1 MAFDQDRGGIER
13 RQEVRQETLDMVYNF
28 IRRGIKER
36 ATDIHWEPIVDSG
49 EEEIVVRFRV
59 DGILKD
65 IERIN
70 HEKTRLG
77 SLINAIKIMATMD
90 PTKRRREQ
98 DGRFTFLFE
107 NVEYDVR
114 VATMPTILGEKIV
127 MRLMDRNKYC
137 MNLDDLGMSQD
148 IQHCLDD
155 MIYKPEGF
163 VVISGPT
170 GSGKTTSL
178 YSILKHIYTRE
189 KNICTIE
196 DPVEVKFMGINQIQV
211 DHEFGMTFVSG
222 LRAIMRQDPNII
234 AVGEIRDVETV
245 RTALQAALAGSMIF
259 STLHAR
265 DAVNT
270 IVRLLDMGVE
280 PFFLATALTGVVTQ
294 RLVRLV
300 CKICKGK
307 GCMQCANTGY
317 KRRTGIFEVLRIN
330 ESLRQLILQKA
341 SANELRTAA
350 LEQGMMPFSKS
361 IEPLIAQGATT
372 KEEVDRVLA
381 LE

>member
-1 MAFDQDRGGIER
+1 MAFEGDRVTER
-13 RQEVRQETLDMVYNF
+13 RQEVRQETLDMIYNF

-36 ATDIHWEPIVDSG
+36 ATDIHWEPLLDKGG
-49 EEEIVVRFRV
+49 EEMVVRFRI

-65 IERIN
+65 IDRVT
-70 HEKTRLG
+70 HEKTKLG
-77 SLINAIKIMATMD
+77 SLVNAIKTMATMD

-107 NVEYDVR
+107 NTEYDIR
-114 VATMPTILGEKIV
+114 VATMPTIMGEKLV

-137 MNLDDLGMSQD
+137 MNLDDLGMAKE
-148 IQHCLDD
+148 IQQALDG

-163 VVISGPT
+163 VVVSGPT
-170 GSGKTTSL
+170 GSGKTTTL
-178 YSILKHIYTRE
+178 YSVLKHIYARE

-196 DPVEVKFMGINQIQV
+196 DPVEVKFVGINQIQV

-245 RTALQAALAGSMIF
+245 RTALQAALAGSMLF

-265 DAVNT
+265 DAINT
-270 IVRLLDMGVE
+270 IIRLLDMGVE
-280 PFFLATALTGVVTQ
+280 PFFLATALTGVISQ
-294 RLVRLV
+294 RLVRLL

-317 KRRTGIFEVLRIN
+317 KRRTGIFEVLRITD
-330 ESLRQLILQKA
+330 SVRHLILERA
-341 SANELRTAA
+341 SSNALREAA
-350 LEQGMMPFSKS
+350 ASQGMIPFSQSIAPLIEQG
-361 IEPLIAQGATT
+361 LTT

-381 LE
+381 SE

>member
-1 MAFDQDRGGIER
+1 
-13 RQEVRQETLDMVYNF
+13 
-28 IRRGIKER
+28 
-36 ATDIHWEPIVDSG
+36 
-49 EEEIVVRFRV
+49 
-59 DGILKD
+59 
-65 IERIN
+65 
-70 HEKTRLG
+70 
-77 SLINAIKIMATMD
+77 
-90 PTKRRREQ
+90 
-98 DGRFTFLFE
+98 
-107 NVEYDVR
+107 
-114 VATMPTILGEKIV
+114 
-127 MRLMDRNKYC
+127 
-137 MNLDDLGMSQD
+137 
-148 IQHCLDD
+148 
-155 MIYKPEGF
+155 
-163 VVISGPT
+163 
-170 GSGKTTSL
+170 L
-178 YSILKHIYTRE
+178 YSIIKHIYTRE

-196 DPVEVKFMGINQIQV
+196 DPVEVKFPGINQIQV

-222 LRAIMRQDPNII
+222 LRAIMRQDPNVI

-294 RLVRLV
+294 RLVRLL

-317 KRRTGIFEVLRIN
+317 KKRTGIFEVLRIN
-330 ESLRQLILQKA
+330 EPLRQLILQKA
-341 SANELRTAA
+341 SSNELRTVA